1 MEVRVGSQEKRVDT
15 ETPLGQRRYRTR
27 RGWIAA
33 AVVGISL
40 ALASWVGISRASVP
54 HLNRVPIVRQATP
67 YTCGA
72 AVMQSILA
80 YYGEDWHEA
89 ALVTELKSDP
99 EQGTDYRQM
108 ERFGREHGLAVA
120 VNQHMTI
127 ADIRGGVAAGLP
139 VVVAFQA
146 WGEKPDRYEA
156 GWDDGHYAIVVGMDA
171 ANLYFMDPSTV
182 GNYTFIPIREF
193 EARWHDYY
201 VNEQGRRVE
210 LVHFGMTFSSKTRP
224 AFDPKTIKPLQ

>member
-1 MEVRVGSQEKRVDT
+1 VDT
-15 ETPLGQRRYRTR
+15 EAQVERRRSLTR
-27 RGWIAA
+27 RSWIAA
-33 AVVGISL
+33 AAVIAISAGL
-40 ALASWVGISRASVP
+40 AGGASIWSASGP
-54 HLNRVPIVRQATP
+54 YLNQVPIVRQATP

-89 ALVTELKSDP
+89 ALVEELGSDP
-99 EQGTDYRQM
+99 EQGTDYRRM
-108 ERFGREHGLAVA
+108 ERFGREHGLTVA

-127 ADIRGGVAAGLP
+127 ADNRRGVAAGLP

-146 WGEKPDRYEA
+146 WGDKPDSYNE
-156 GWDDGHYAIVVGMDA
+156 GWDDGHYAIVVGLDA
-171 ANLYFMDPSTV
+171 TNLYFMDPSTV
-182 GNYTFIPIREF
+182 GNYTFIPIPEF

-201 VNEQGRRVE
+201 LDEQGRRVS